1 MKTLYVSDLDGTL
14 LNQEARLSAYTA
26 ETLNLLI
33 EEGLPFTYAT
43 ARSVHSARI
52 VAAGLQTRLPV
63 ITYNGVFLQDAQT
76 GKVLS
81 RTVFSP
87 EEVENLAGY
96 LSRHPVSALAY
107 ALLDGEERVSWLP
120 ERENEGVRYYLS
132 CRKGDKRFR
141 AVSAEPALYQGEVFY
156 ITCIGEQDAL
166 SPLYNAV
173 RGDTRFS
180 VTFQQE
186 LYREEY
192 WLEVM
197 PRGVS
202 KAQAILELKE
212 KGGYDRVISFGDA
225 INDLPMFQISDECY
239 AVENAIEELKNT
251 ATAVIGDHDADA
263 VAMWLKENY
272 QKKAGGSASV

>member
-14 LNQEARLSAYTA
+14 LNCQSRLSAHTV
-26 ETLNLLI
+26 ETLNRLI

-43 ARSVHSARI
+43 ARSVHSARV
-52 VAAGLQTRLPV
+52 VADGLQTRLPV

-81 RTVFSP
+81 STVFSP
-87 EEVENLAGY
+87 EEIGNLAGH

-141 AVSAEPALYQGEVFY
+141 AVSVEPALYQGAVFY
-156 ITCIGEQDAL
+156 ITCIGGREEL
-166 SPLYNAV
+166 MPLYDAV

-192 WLEVM
+192 WLEIM
-197 PRGVS
+197 PAGAT
-202 KAQAILELKE
+202 KAQGIRRLCALL
-212 KGGYDRVISFGDA
+212 GFDRVVSFGDA
-225 INDLPMFQISDECY
+225 VNDLRMFDVSDECY
-239 AVENAIEELKNT
+239 AVENAVPELKAA
-251 ATAVIGDHDADA
+251 ATGVIQSNEADG
-263 VAMWLKENY
+263 VAKWLE
-272 QKKAGGSASV
+272 SHWVRP

>member
-14 LNQEARLSAYTA
+14 LNRQSRLSAHTV
-26 ETLNLLI
+26 ETLNRLI

-52 VAAGLQTRLPV
+52 VADGLQTRLPV
-63 ITYNGVFLQDAQT
+63 ITYNGVFLQDAKT

-81 RTVFSP
+81 STVFSP
-87 EEVENLAGY
+87 EEVGNLSVH
-96 LSRHPVSALAY
+96 LTRHPVSALAY

-141 AVSAEPALYQGEVFY
+141 AVSVEPALYQGEVFY
-156 ITCIGEQDAL
+156 ITCIGGREEL
-166 SPLYNAV
+166 MPLYDAV

-192 WLEVM
+192 WLEIM
-197 PRGVS
+197 PAGAT
-202 KAQAILELKE
+202 KAHGIRRLCALL
-212 KGGYDRVISFGDA
+212 GFDRVVSFGDA
-225 INDLPMFQISDECY
+225 VNDLRMFDVSDECY
-239 AVENAIEELKNT
+239 AVENAVPELKAA
-251 ATAVIGDHDADA
+251 ATGVIQSNEADG
-263 VAMWLKENY
+263 VAKWLE
-272 QKKAGGSASV
+272 SHWERSDREF

>member
-192 WLEVM
+192 WLEIM
-197 PRGVS
+197 PARAT
-202 KAQAILELKE
+202 KAHGIRKLCALL
-212 KGGYDRVISFGDA
+212 GFDRVVSFGDA
-225 INDLPMFQISDECY
+225 INDLRMFECSDECY
-239 AVENAIEELKNT
+239 AEENAVPELKAA
-251 ATAVIGDHDADA
+251 ATGVIKSNEADG
-263 VAMWLKENY
+263 VAQWLAGNWRA
-272 QKKAGGSASV
+272 QK

>member
-14 LNQEARLSAYTA
+14 LNREPRLSAYTA

-87 EEVENLAGY
+87 EEVENLAGH

-192 WLEVM
+192 WLEIM
-197 PRGVS
+197 PAR
-202 KAQAILELKE
+202 
-212 KGGYDRVISFGDA
+212 
-225 INDLPMFQISDECY
+225 
-239 AVENAIEELKNT
+239 
-251 ATAVIGDHDADA
+251 ATNCLLYTSPSPRD
-263 VAMWLKENY
+263 
-272 QKKAGGSASV
+272 S